1 MESQVDHLVSKA
13 WEKYQSTPPN
23 QRLLIAIGGIP
34 GSGKTTLSGIITTRL
49 NALAAAAAAA
59 AAASTSSPSSSAPP
73 VSAPAAFVPMD
84 GYHLTRAQLSTLPN
98 PAEAHA
104 RRGAVYTFNGEAFLA
119 LVRALRA
126 PLTPR
131 TPTIRAPSFDHAIKD
146 PREDDIAVDP
156 AHRIVVFEGNYVA
169 LDRPVW
175 RDTAALMDE
184 LWFVDVDFDVARRR
198 LVKRHVRAGIASDEA
213 DADRRARE
221 NDLVNGREIVDHRLD
236 VHEVIVSREDGSW
249 VHE

>member
-49 NALAAAAAAA
+49 NALAAAAAAT
-59 AAASTSSPSSSAPP
+59 STSTTSPSPSTPP
-73 VSAPAAFVPMD
+73 VSSPAAFVPMD
-84 GYHLTRAQLSTLPN
+84 GYHLTRAQLSALPN

-104 RRGAVYTFNGEAFLA
+104 RRGAVHTFNSAAFLA

-126 PLTPR
+126 PLTPH

-146 PREDDIAVDP
+146 PREGDIAVVP

-175 RDTAALMDE
+175 RDAAALMDE

-198 LVKRHVRAGIASDEA
+198 LVKRHVRAGIASDEQ

-236 VHEVIVSREDGSW
+236 VHEVVVSREDGSW